1 MAWRGIVLW
10 SCVFLSGTVRCVH
23 FASQN
28 RLFEVILGSSGGHF
42 GTLWLHFGGLGLP
55 RGPQGDPLQAKADFQ
70 QIWGG
75 FAPPFGVPILVHFRQ
90 KYRKI
95 ELQKRNFLRLVVD
108 SPFFYKMVEK

>member
-10 SCVFLSGTVRCVH
+10 SCVFLGGTVRCVH
-23 FASQN
+23 LASQN
-28 RLFEVILGSSGGHF
+28 RSFEVILGSSGGHF

-75 FAPPFGVPILVHFRQ
+75 FAPPIWGPNFGTFST
-90 KYRKI
+90 KI
-95 ELQKRNFLRLVVD
+95 TKNRIPEA
-108 SPFFYKMVEK
+108 SFFKARG